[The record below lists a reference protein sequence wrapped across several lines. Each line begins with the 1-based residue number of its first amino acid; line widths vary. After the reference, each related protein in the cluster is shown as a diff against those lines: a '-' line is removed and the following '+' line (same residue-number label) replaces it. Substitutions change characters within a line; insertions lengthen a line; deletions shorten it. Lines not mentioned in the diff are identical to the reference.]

1 MFSQII
7 ALLEKDLKS
16 EYRLRY
22 SLTAIFLFVL
32 ISASIIIF
40 CTKNIDINTDT
51 FAGLL
56 WVVMFFGSMAGL
68 SKSFVSEEERG
79 TAVFLK
85 LMAKPSAI
93 YFGKLLFNSI
103 LCILIN
109 FISLFILFLFIGGVK
124 ANSFGLLIIVI
135 ILSSIGLASTSTII
149 SAIIAKAS
157 SKNALFPVLSA
168 PALMPLVITG
178 VESTVMALDGC
189 PLNEIKNNLI
199 IMLGFSGAVVAVSYI
214 LFDIIWEE

>member
-1 MFSQII
+1 MMSQII

-22 SLTAIFLFVL
+22 SITSVFLFVL
-32 ISASIIIF
+32 ISATIIIF

-79 TAVFLK
+79 TAIFLK
-85 LMAKPSAI
+85 LMAKPSSI
-93 YFGKLLFNSI
+93 YFSKLLFNSI
-103 LCILIN
+103 LCIAIN
-109 FISLFILFLFIGGVK
+109 FISLFILFLFIGGIK
-124 ANSFGLLIIVI
+124 TGSLDLLILVMIF
-135 ILSSIGLASTSTII
+135 SGIGLAAASTII

-168 PALMPLVITG
+168 PALMPLVIVG
-178 VESTVMALDGC
+178 LESTVMALEGS
-189 PLNEIKNNLI
+189 PFNEIKNNLI
-199 IMLGFSGAVVAVSYI
+199 IMLGFSGAVIAISYI